1 MSHLFECAKRV
12 PRAEQEA
19 RVVGGGDAAA
29 DESGQVF
36 KFGTNADQCA
46 VDAGSDK
53 EQCKASEETP
63 GREQNGA
70 PSGIEVGEETHR
82 ISQAREF
89 NLIEVLLFRATS
101 LLASRVA
108 SSVGRA
114 TDF

>member
-1 MSHLFECAKRV
+1 LLEFGANT
-12 PRAEQEA
+12 
-19 RVVGGGDAAA
+19 
-29 DESGQVF
+29 DER
-36 KFGTNADQCA
+36 A

-53 EQCKASEETP
+53 EQCKASEEAP

-82 ISQAREF
+82 NSQAREL
-89 NLIEVLLFRATS
+89 NLIEVLLLRATS

>member
-36 KFGTNADQCA
+36 EFGTNADQCA